1 MRHDPPVTG
10 EATDTGLDQR
20 GGTVSAP
27 RHDCEPQR
35 AFAPARPWRPRA
47 WLLVAAGLVV
57 LLAGPVRIYVAE
69 PFAIPSES
77 MEPTLRPGDHV
88 LVEKLSYRFD
98 SPRRGDLVVF
108 KAPGGGS
115 LAVKRIVGLA
125 GDRVAI
131 EDGVLTIDGQPRDE
145 PYVDLRRVD
154 SVYFGPV
161 VVPPGEVFVLGDN
174 RSDST
179 DSRDY
184 GAVPRRSL
192 IGRVLATLWP
202 LRH

>member
-1 MRHDPPVTG
+1 M
-10 EATDTGLDQR
+10 
-20 GGTVSAP
+20 
-27 RHDCEPQR
+27 
-35 AFAPARPWRPRA
+35 
-47 WLLVAAGLVV
+47 LVAAGVLV
-57 LLAGPVRIYVAE
+57 LLAGPVRAYVAE

-108 KAPGGGS
+108 KTPGGGPLS
-115 LAVKRIVGLA
+115 VKRIVGLA

-131 EDGVLTIDGQPRDE
+131 EDGVLTIDGKPQDE
-145 PYVDLRRVD
+145 PYVDLRRMD

-161 VVPPGEVFVLGDN
+161 AVPRGEVFVLGDN

-184 GAVPRRSL
+184 GAVPRPAL

-202 LRH
+202 VRR

>member
-1 MRHDPPVTG
+1 MTADPTI
-10 EATDTGLDQR
+10 R
-20 GGTVSAP
+20 SH
-27 RHDCEPQR
+27 RSR
-35 AFAPARPWRPRA
+35 AY
-47 WLLVAAGLVV
+47 LLAAVALLV
-57 LLAGPVRIYVAE
+57 LLALPVRAYVAE

-77 MEPTLRPGDHV
+77 MAPTLRPGDHV
-88 LVEKLSYRFD
+88 LVEKLSYRFG

-108 KAPGGGS
+108 RSPDGGA

-131 EDGVLTIDGQPRDE
+131 EDGVLAIDGHVQRE
-145 PYVDLRRVD
+145 PYVDHATVD

-161 VVPPGEVFVLGDN
+161 VVPRGDVFVMGDN
-174 RSDST
+174 RADSH

-192 IGRVLATLWP
+192 IGRVLTTLWP
-202 LRH
+202 VFR

>member
-1 MRHDPPVTG
+1 M
-10 EATDTGLDQR
+10 
-20 GGTVSAP
+20 
-27 RHDCEPQR
+27 
-35 AFAPARPWRPRA
+35 
-47 WLLVAAGLVV
+47 LVAAGLLV
-57 LLAGPVRIYVAE
+57 LLAGPVRVYVAE

-108 KAPGGGS
+108 KTPGGGTLS
-115 LAVKRIVGLA
+115 VKRIVGLA

-131 EDGVLTIDGQPRDE
+131 EDGVLTIDGQPQDE
-145 PYVDLRRVD
+145 PYVDLRRMD
-154 SVYFGPV
+154 SVYFGPI
-161 VVPPGEVFVLGDN
+161 VVPRGEVFVLGDN

-184 GAVPRRSL
+184 GAVPRPSL

-202 LRH
+202 LRR

>member
-1 MRHDPPVTG
+1 MLAAV
-10 EATDTGLDQR
+10 A
-20 GGTVSAP
+20 
-27 RHDCEPQR
+27 
-35 AFAPARPWRPRA
+35 
-47 WLLVAAGLVV
+47 LLVLLV
-57 LLAGPVRIYVAE
+57 LPVRAYVAE

-77 MEPTLRPGDHV
+77 MAPTLRPGDHV
-88 LVEKLSYRFD
+88 LVEKLSYRFG

-108 KAPGGGS
+108 KAPDGGS

-131 EDGVLTIDGQPRDE
+131 EDGVLAVNGHHE
-145 PYVDLRRVD
+145 KEAYVDQSQVD

-161 VVPPGEVFVLGDN
+161 VVPRGDVFVLGDN
-174 RSDST
+174 RADSH

-192 IGRVLATLWP
+192 IGRVLVTLWP
-202 LRH
+202 LFR

>member
-1 MRHDPPVTG
+1 MTADSAIGSRRSR
-10 EATDTGLDQR
+10 AGLLAV
-20 GGTVSAP
+20 GALLL
-27 RHDCEPQR
+27 
-35 AFAPARPWRPRA
+35 
-47 WLLVAAGLVV
+47 LLVA
-57 LLAGPVRIYVAE
+57 LLLRAYVAE

-77 MEPTLRPGDHV
+77 MAPTLRPGDHV
-88 LVEKLSYRFD
+88 LVEKLSYRFG

-108 KAPGGGS
+108 RAPDGGS

-131 EDGVLTIDGQPRDE
+131 EDGVLAVNGRLQRE
-145 PYVDLRRVD
+145 PYVDQSSID

-161 VVPPGEVFVLGDN
+161 VVPRGDVFVMGDN
-174 RSDST
+174 RADSH

-192 IGRVLATLWP
+192 IGRVLVTLWP
-202 LRH
+202 VFR

>member
-1 MRHDPPVTG
+1 VTA
-10 EATDTGLDQR
+10 EAAIGSR
-20 GGTVSAP
+20 RSRAAP
-27 RHDCEPQR
+27 
-35 AFAPARPWRPRA
+35 
-47 WLLVAAGLVV
+47 LAAGALLLL
-57 LLAGPVRIYVAE
+57 LLALGLRAYVAE

-77 MEPTLRPGDHV
+77 MAPTLRPGDHV
-88 LVEKLSYRFD
+88 LVEKLSYRFG

-108 KAPGGGS
+108 RAPDGGS

-131 EDGVLTIDGQPRDE
+131 EDGVLAVNGRLQKE
-145 PYVDLRRVD
+145 SYVDQSQVD

-161 VVPPGEVFVLGDN
+161 VVPRGDVFVLGDN
-174 RSDST
+174 RADSH

-192 IGRVLATLWP
+192 IGRVLVTLWP
-202 LRH
+202 VFR

>member
-1 MRHDPPVTG
+1 MYML
-10 EATDTGLDQR
+10 A
-20 GGTVSAP
+20 A
-27 RHDCEPQR
+27 
-35 AFAPARPWRPRA
+35 
-47 WLLVAAGLVV
+47 VALLVV
-57 LLAGPVRIYVAE
+57 LALLVRAYVVE

-77 MEPTLRPGDHV
+77 MAPTLRPGDRV
-88 LVEKLSYRFD
+88 LVEKLSYRFG

-108 KAPGGGS
+108 RSPDGGA

-131 EDGVLTIDGQPRDE
+131 EDGVLAIDGHVRRE
-145 PYVDLRRVD
+145 PYVDHATVD

-161 VVPPGEVFVLGDN
+161 TVPRGDVFVMGDN
-174 RSDST
+174 RADSH

-192 IGRVLATLWP
+192 IGRILTTLWP
-202 LRH
+202 LFR